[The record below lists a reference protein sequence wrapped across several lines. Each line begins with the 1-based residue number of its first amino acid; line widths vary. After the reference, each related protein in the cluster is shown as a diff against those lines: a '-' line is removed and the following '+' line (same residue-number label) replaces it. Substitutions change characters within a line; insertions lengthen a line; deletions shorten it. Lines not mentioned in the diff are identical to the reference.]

1 MATVTVY
8 NKWDYDNTLTGAREA
23 LERGDYRTAFCN
35 FKACLEYIKENEPYN
50 SSEIRMLETAI
61 SNVQKLLN

>member
-35 FKACLEYIKENEPYN
+35 FKACLEYIKENEPY
-50 SSEIRMLETAI
+50 
-61 SNVQKLLN
+61 KLYI